1 MTELYPAPRTNAGSV
16 DWPKDH
22 EVVLASSHRSGVVLG
37 ALLRLTQHMSRY
49 KPTMLPVVW
58 ALVLG
63 GGVCL
68 NPRTGLAETLRFLAQ
83 ELENSQANW
92 TSQEVV
98 IHRGKDVEGGLLFIL
113 ENPSA
118 RTHAFES
125 PGLLHQIVGENQES
139 LPKPLRISVAPGETV
154 EVPVRI
160 AQVEREPDMPYADG
174 AACYR
179 FYCQLHRG
187 DDDPGGTIRVTP

>member
-1 MTELYPAPRTNAGSV
+1 
-16 DWPKDH
+16 
-22 EVVLASSHRSGVVLG
+22 
-37 ALLRLTQHMSRY
+37 MSRY

-58 ALVLG
+58 ALVLAG
-63 GGVCL
+63 GICL

-92 TSQEVV
+92 TPQEVV
-98 IHRGKDVEGGLLFIL
+98 IHRDKDVEGGLLFIL
-113 ENPSA
+113 EKPSG

-125 PGLLHQIVGENQES
+125 PGLLQQIVGENQES

-154 EVPVRI
+154 EVRVRI
-160 AQVEREPDMPYADG
+160 AQVEREPDTPCADG